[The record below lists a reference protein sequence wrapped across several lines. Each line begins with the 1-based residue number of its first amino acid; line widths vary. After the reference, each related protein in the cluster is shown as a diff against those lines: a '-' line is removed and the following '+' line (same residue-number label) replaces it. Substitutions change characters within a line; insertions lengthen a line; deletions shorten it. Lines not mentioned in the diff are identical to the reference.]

1 MKIPQ
6 TKLLY
11 ISSDENDLPVFLAED
26 TELDTT
32 SGYI

>member
-11 ISSDENDLPVFLAED
+11 ISSHENDLPVLLAED
-26 TELDTT
+26 TELDRI